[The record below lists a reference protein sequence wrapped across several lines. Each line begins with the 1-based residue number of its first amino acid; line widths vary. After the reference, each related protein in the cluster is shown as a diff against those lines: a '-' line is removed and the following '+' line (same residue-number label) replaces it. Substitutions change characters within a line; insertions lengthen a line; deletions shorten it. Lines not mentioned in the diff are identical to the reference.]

1 MDIPFKVEAQ
11 EAKESETGSNN
22 GERLICSNC
31 SFPLAISSGSISKVC
46 CPRCNT
52 WMDIDPA
59 CFGSCLKCHKAQQS
73 EPSSCV
79 EPSLA
84 KLKEENEISCQAAG
98 RKSHGHLLK
107 KFSFLVEKARDYLI
121 GKVFL

>member
-1 MDIPFKVEAQ
+1 MDIPVRIEKSE
-11 EAKESETGSNN
+11 KEMSSSGSSSSD
-22 GERLICSNC
+22 RLVCTNC
-31 SFPLAISSGSISKVC
+31 SFPLGPTSGSVSKVC

-59 CFGSCLKCHKAQQS
+59 CFGSCLKCHKTKQS

-79 EPSLA
+79 EPSLV

-98 RKSHGHLLK
+98 RKSHGDLLK

>member
-1 MDIPFKVEAQ
+1 MDIPFRVEPP
-11 EAKESETGSNN
+11 EAKESKAGSDM
-22 GERLICSNC
+22 GDRLICRNC
-31 SFPLAISSGSISKVC
+31 SFPLAVSAGSISKIC

-52 WMDIDPA
+52 WMDIETA
-59 CFGSCLKCHKAQQS
+59 CLGSCLKCHKAQQNQ
-73 EPSSCV
+73 PSSCV

-84 KLKEENEISCQAAG
+84 KLKEENEISCQASG
-98 RKSHGHLLK
+98 RKSHGHILK

>member
-1 MDIPFKVEAQ
+1 MDIPFKVEAL
-11 EAKESETGSNN
+11 EINERNAGSNSS
-22 GERLICSNC
+22 ERLICKNC
-31 SFPLAISSGSISKVC
+31 SFPLAAASNSISKIC

-52 WMDIDPA
+52 WMDIDPS
-59 CFGSCLKCHKAQQS
+59 CTGSCLKCHKTQQK

-121 GKVFL
+121 GRVFL

>member
-1 MDIPFKVEAQ
+1 MDIPFKVETL
-11 EAKESETGSNN
+11 EAKEIKASSDSGD
-22 GERLICSNC
+22 RLICSNC
-31 SFPLAISSGSISKVC
+31 SFPLTASANSISKIC

-52 WMDIDPA
+52 WMDIDPT
-59 CFGSCLKCHKAQQS
+59 CLGSCLKCHKTLQS

-121 GKVFL
+121 GRVFL

>member
-1 MDIPFKVEAQ
+1 MDIPFKVEAV
-11 EAKESETGSNN
+11 EVKESKAGSDSGN
-22 GERLICSNC
+22 RLVCSSC
-31 SFPLAISSGSISKVC
+31 SFPLTPNSGTTSKIC

-59 CFGSCLKCHKAQQS
+59 CFGSCHKCHKNQQS
-73 EPSSCV
+73 EPAACV

-84 KLKEENEISCQAAG
+84 KFTEENEISCQGAG
-98 RKSHGHLLK
+98 RKSHGHFLK

>member
-1 MDIPFKVEAQ
+1 MDIPFKVEALETE
-11 EAKESETGSNN
+11 EAKTESGSRD
-22 GERLICSNC
+22 RLICSNC
-31 SFPLAISSGSISKVC
+31 SFPLAVNSGATSKVC

-59 CFGSCLKCHKAQQS
+59 CFGSCLKCHKTQQS
-73 EPSSCV
+73 QPSSCV

-84 KLKEENEISCQAAG
+84 KLKEENEISCRTAG
-98 RKSHGHLLK
+98 RKSHGDILK